1 MVEDSRA
8 PARPHRLR
16 PLNLPVPVAVAVN
29 DDGAPEAVT
38 IDGVPRAVLA
48 VRERWRV
55 DDEWWRR
62 PISREYVEV
71 VLDDGRRVV
80 LFRDLLMGEW
90 YRQRA

>member
-16 PLNLPVPVAVAVN
+16 PLNLPVPAAVAAG
-29 DDGAPEAVT
+29 DGGTPEAVT
-38 IDGVPRAVLA
+38 IDGVSRAVVA

-71 VLDDGRRVV
+71 VLDDGRRLV
-80 LFRDLLMGEW
+80 LFRDLLTGEW
-90 YRQRA
+90 YSQRA

>member
-1 MVEDSRA
+1 M
-8 PARPHRLR
+8 
-16 PLNLPVPVAVAVN
+16 PVAIVVRDELPA
-29 DDGAPEAVT
+29 AVT
-38 IDGVPRAVLA
+38 IDGAQRAVVA

-71 VLDDGRRVV
+71 VLDDGRRLV
-80 LFRDLLMGEW
+80 LFRDLETGEW

>member
-1 MVEDSRA
+1 VVENSRA
-8 PARPHRLR
+8 SARPHRLR
-16 PLNLPVPVAVAVN
+16 PLNLPVPVVVIVCDGLPAAVTL
-29 DDGAPEAVT
+29 DGAQ
-38 IDGVPRAVLA
+38 RAVVA

-71 VLDDGRRVV
+71 VLDDGRRLV
-80 LFRDLLMGEW
+80 LFRDLLTGEW